1 MVASTSVDASL
12 DGEAALAARHRE
24 TRALLDCFSAANA
37 NPAREAPAAVQQLV
51 IAADQFIV
59 ARPIDNATDTKTILA
74 GYPWFSDWGRD
85 TMIALPGLCLA
96 TGRPWLAR
104 NIMRTFARFVSE
116 GMLPNTFPR
125 AGEPPQYNS
134 VDASLWYFE
143 AMREYF
149 RATSDIGL
157 LSELYPVLAEHHC

>member
-1 MVASTSVDASL
+1 MV
-12 DGEAALAARHRE
+12 
-24 TRALLDCFSAANA
+24 
-37 NPAREAPAAVQQLV
+37 
-51 IAADQFIV
+51 
-59 ARPIDNATDTKTILA
+59 
-74 GYPWFSDWGRD
+74 
-85 TMIALPGLCLA
+85 ALPGLCLA

-125 AGEPPQYNS
+125 AGEPPEYNS

-149 RATSDIGL
+149 HATSDIGL
-157 LSELYPVLAEHHC
+157 LGELYPVLAGIIDAHVRGTRYNIYTWTPPTACCTRAKPASNSPGWMPRSATT